1 MKYHHIGIPTR
12 TPRAGETYLEKFRL
26 FATDHRQN
34 PYGIQWM
41 RYESDSP
48 LPELVKILPHVA
60 FEVEN
65 LEQALE
71 GKEVIIEPNS
81 PSEGVRVAF
90 VVEDGAPV
98 ELLEFSNF
106 GRR

>member
-12 TPRAGETYLEKFRL
+12 TPREGETYLEKFRL
-26 FATDHRQN
+26 YATDHRQN

-48 LPELVKILPHVA
+48 LPELVKIIPHVA

-65 LEQALE
+65 LEQAL
-71 GKEVIIEPNS
+71 GK
-81 PSEGVRVAF
+81 VRKSSLNPTARPR
-90 VVEDGAPV
+90 GSGLP
-98 ELLEFSNF
+98 LWLKT
-106 GRR
+106 GRRWNLLSL